1 MKHKKITMP
10 HIQSDKLLLLLLFV
24 QLSFT
29 SLIASQRQHQR
40 VKSAVFLSPPLTLR
54 PGSVASKLYYNV
66 PFPRGHIALK
76 SFNGE
81 VVDGNGTPVPLHET
95 YLHHWVMERYYAR
108 KGGAATETNYSD
120 IKSSDNSSYIW
131 ARNAG
136 ICIGTLRQHFGLGS
150 ETRRTD
156 TWVPDP
162 YGIEVGNPSQV
173 PDGYEERWVLNIHAI
188 DTRGVVDRLGCTECK
203 CSLYNVTKD
212 EFGAPLPKHYVGG
225 LYCCHD
231 QTQCKVREG
240 YGNVART
247 LHLRYTV
254 KWLDW
259 LENHLVPV
267 KIYIF
272 DVTDS
277 GEPVDPTEEDPF
289 KLSCKIEYQVEAC
302 RVDDNTKC
310 VDSKKVKL
318 VMAKGGDI
326 VYGVAHQHTAGVGA
340 ALYGQDGRVLCTS
353 NPKYGEGEDVG
364 DEVGYIVG
372 MSACYPEPGSVRVTD
387 GEVLTLESNYS
398 SSQAHTGVMGLFY
411 ILVAEVAPGEMELP
425 KHTLSF
431 VLAGGVLM
439 AAAGICYLWKKR
451 KNAAYETLAIA

>member
-1 MKHKKITMP
+1 MP
-10 HIQSDKLLLLLLFV
+10 HIKSYNYKLVLLLLLV

-29 SLIASQRQHQR
+29 SLTASPRQHQR

-54 PGSVASKLYYNV
+54 PGSVANKLYSDV

-81 VVDGNGTPVPLHET
+81 VVDETGTPVPLHET

-108 KGGAATETNYSD
+108 KGSPTETNYSD

-136 ICIGTLRQHFGLGS
+136 ICTGTLRQHFGLGS

-162 YGIEVGNPSQV
+162 YGIEFGNPSQV
-173 PDGYEERWVLNIHAI
+173 PDGYEERWMLNVHAI

-203 CSLYNVTKD
+203 CSLYNATKD
-212 EFGAPLPKHYVGG
+212 EFGAPLPEDYVGG
-225 LYCCHD
+225 LYCCYD
-231 QTQCKVREG
+231 QTQCKIREG

-247 LHLRYTV
+247 LYLRYTV

-259 LENHLVPV
+259 PENHLVPV

-289 KLSCKIEYQVEAC
+289 KLSCQVC
-302 RVDDNTKC
+302 TK
-310 VDSKKVKL
+310 S
-318 VMAKGGDI
+318 M
-326 VYGVAHQHTAGVGA
+326 
-340 ALYGQDGRVLCTS
+340 
-353 NPKYGEGEDVG
+353 
-364 DEVGYIVG
+364 
-372 MSACYPEPGSVRVTD
+372 
-387 GEVLTLESNYS
+387 
-398 SSQAHTGVMGLFY
+398 
-411 ILVAEVAPGEMELP
+411 
-425 KHTLSF
+425 
-431 VLAGGVLM
+431 
-439 AAAGICYLWKKR
+439 
-451 KNAAYETLAIA
+451 